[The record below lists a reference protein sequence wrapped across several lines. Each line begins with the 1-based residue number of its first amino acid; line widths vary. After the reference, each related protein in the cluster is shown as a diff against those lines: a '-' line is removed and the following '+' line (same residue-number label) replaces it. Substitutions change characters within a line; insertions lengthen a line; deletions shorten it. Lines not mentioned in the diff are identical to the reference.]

1 MLVTIYIF
9 ILFLSRLVAKRKTKF
24 SGKIKWLS
32 LIDIILVQ
40 NTLDPLYVVSWII
53 WCFFWDV
60 YDRGYYATAGL
71 MAFLTTC
78 MRIVFVLKEMN
89 YVFFACVCS
98 SCLLSYVSFYKFLEL
113 G

>member
-32 LIDIILVQ
+32 LVDIILVQ
-40 NTLDPLYVVSWII
+40 NTLNPLYIISWVI

-60 YDRGYYATAGL
+60 YDRGYYGTAGL
-71 MAFLTTC
+71 MTFVVTC
-78 MRIVFVLKEMN
+78 MRIVFVLKELN
-89 YVFFACVCS
+89 YVYLVCVLS
-98 SCLLSYVSFYKFLEL
+98 SGLLCYASFYRFLEL
-113 G
+113 